1 MKENTN
7 LWFIYDNGKTGK
19 TLFPVQQI
27 FHSLS
32 IFFPD
37 FPAMACIYSN
47 MYMVCTMGLRRRIE
61 KSLWLNYWDW
71 KMILIFFFAPLQFPF
86 TSAKKLIYFPRQLLL
101 FQFSPFIPR
110 QITIFVYMLLADM
123 WDPIKYI
130 HSLSLKSEIR

>member
-1 MKENTN
+1 MYILEYVHGLYDGAATTN
-7 LWFIYDNGKTGK
+7 REIAMIELLRLKN
-19 TLFPVQQI
+19 
-27 FHSLS
+27 
-32 IFFPD
+32 D
-37 FPAMACIYSN
+37 F
-47 MYMVCTMGLRRRIE
+47 
-61 KSLWLNYWDW
+61 D
-71 KMILIFFFAPLQFPF
+71 FFFAPLQFPF